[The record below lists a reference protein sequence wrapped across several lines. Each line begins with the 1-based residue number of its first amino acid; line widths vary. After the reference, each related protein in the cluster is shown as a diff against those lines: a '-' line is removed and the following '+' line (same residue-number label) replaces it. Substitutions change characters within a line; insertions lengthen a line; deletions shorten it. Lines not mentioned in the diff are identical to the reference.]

1 MMFCEDAS
9 DTLKMADFNTPPDM
23 AIADE
28 NVIGRYEALEESVLY
43 NWKYTQLTALEVL

>member
-28 NVIGRYEALEESVLY
+28 NVIGRYEAHTTRGVSSI
-43 NWKYTQLTALEVL
+43 